1 MEINLDKLDE
11 VTQSRYKEFKEKV
24 QELLMNYQQKDN
36 KRFNLVKT
44 KIEQTNGDW
53 DTAINLVSDNS
64 KESIGI
70 SQLLAYEY
78 CLASEKITAGK
89 VSFEAMLDKL
99 FDGVQKFRIG
109 NPILGMDDEC
119 LYGKSFD
126 DETAIPIT
134 SKLYRLVMNAGA
146 QHLNYVK
153 NGKVAGA
160 VFIDEKGLIEAF
172 AKDENGN
179 PVSLKTDGID
189 FSNLSKGQSLLTNL
203 RQTVFHEWTH
213 NSEEEVID
221 PEKASIDYE
230 YKTEEG
236 KIYRNYEK
244 IHNYVT
250 YKNKGNLQ
258 EPQYTISTQK
268 DFNGNRKKYF
278 QDERGKLRLIKEIN
292 FGLVKKQLET
302 NYCLSS
308 GLKTREVLPNGKTR
322 MHNIITEGFVE
333 KTAREMVISID
344 PQTKDIDE
352 GRYIEYVN
360 VAEKVIESRDTS
372 LGKNEEGRTY
382 ADFLMNSSVLKKDLE
397 SRTVT
402 LSDGSKID
410 GLHYISDYAD
420 RVQGRQTRKS
430 QFYTNMPKVVEELN
444 LSKEQIE
451 IVEKSDL
458 WQKSELT
465 ENDQNHLKELL
476 LYGVDDKN
484 NDYINTLVSDYVDI
498 LQEEAKFFEEIPK
511 KLGYKEKK
519 TIRELVQES
528 IKGVPDLTLLD
539 AIEYEQEKQQ
549 RVMNEEKNKQDNS
562 RGIGD

>member
-1 MEINLDKLDE
+1 M
-11 VTQSRYKEFKEKV
+11 
-24 QELLMNYQQKDN
+24 
-36 KRFNLVKT
+36 
-44 KIEQTNGDW
+44 
-53 DTAINLVSDNS
+53 
-64 KESIGI
+64 
-70 SQLLAYEY
+70 
-78 CLASEKITAGK
+78 
-89 VSFEAMLDKL
+89 
-99 FDGVQKFRIG
+99 
-109 NPILGMDDEC
+109 
-119 LYGKSFD
+119 
-126 DETAIPIT
+126 
-134 SKLYRLVMNAGA
+134 
-146 QHLNYVK
+146 
-153 NGKVAGA
+153 
-160 VFIDEKGLIEAF
+160 
-172 AKDENGN
+172 
-179 PVSLKTDGID
+179 
-189 FSNLSKGQSLLTNL
+189 LTNL

-213 NSEEEVID
+213 NSEKEVID

-258 EPQYTISTQK
+258 EPQYIISTQK

>member
-1 MEINLDKLDE
+1 M
-11 VTQSRYKEFKEKV
+11 
-24 QELLMNYQQKDN
+24 
-36 KRFNLVKT
+36 
-44 KIEQTNGDW
+44 
-53 DTAINLVSDNS
+53 
-64 KESIGI
+64 
-70 SQLLAYEY
+70 
-78 CLASEKITAGK
+78 
-89 VSFEAMLDKL
+89 
-99 FDGVQKFRIG
+99 
-109 NPILGMDDEC
+109 
-119 LYGKSFD
+119 
-126 DETAIPIT
+126 
-134 SKLYRLVMNAGA
+134 
-146 QHLNYVK
+146 
-153 NGKVAGA
+153 
-160 VFIDEKGLIEAF
+160 
-172 AKDENGN
+172 
-179 PVSLKTDGID
+179 
-189 FSNLSKGQSLLTNL
+189 
-203 RQTVFHEWTH
+203 
-213 NSEEEVID
+213 
-221 PEKASIDYE
+221 
-230 YKTEEG
+230 
-236 KIYRNYEK
+236 
-244 IHNYVT
+244 
-250 YKNKGNLQ
+250 
-258 EPQYTISTQK
+258 
-268 DFNGNRKKYF
+268 
-278 QDERGKLRLIKEIN
+278 IKEIN

-308 GLKTREVLPNGKTR
+308 GLKTRELLPNGKTR

-458 WQKSELT
+458 WKKSELT